1 MSTEFYNR
9 NWRMPN
15 SWNGSNDN
23 NNKVSNYSMS
33 FNGNDQYIS
42 VGNPA
47 ELQFNGS
54 FSISC
59 WVKVDNSSN
68 NAVISKDSNV
78 GNGAGYHID
87 FRDGNAVH
95 AWAYNASNKVIAN
108 GLSTNVWYNIVFV
121 FESTGGSNG
130 NQSLYINAEKTSTNT
145 INNFQASTVRDLRIG
160 GSEVLSNHFG
170 GNIDHVAIFDYALS
184 DGGVSV
190 GQTAGGQISDLYG
203 NSTNG
208 VGNPMSL
215 NPKPKAYYPIG
226 DYAAFNGSE
235 YLVNNGA
242 LQDYNVSLNP
252 TNSITNQSI
261 GLNQAYSYPNGFTIS
276 FWFKQRTATSQTF
289 YDNRSTDE
297 SQKVLV
303 WGNATYVGFNVNNRG
318 VSSKTPPNVSMS
330 ANANKWTHVA
340 CVYNPNATFVSNRQ
354 AADFGTIYVNGVS
367 KDSSSWTYGLPRM
380 LVYGAS
386 TSGAI
391 SPALNLTTQNARIGQ
406 SALNLIGPYE
416 MLGQLSNF
424 AIFDTA
430 MPGLGAQSVDSLYN
444 NGTPPDLSTYN
455 NLQGWWPLN
464 ASSTYSS
471 STGNWTFP
479 DFSSNSNDG
488 TSTTNMNQSNLVQSD
503 LNITTPYSR
512 FALSFDGSD
521 YIDCTNASTLNFER
535 TDSFS
540 ASVWA
545 NFNLN
550 GTRQIIGKQLNSGT
564 YTGWAIQQ
572 LTNYKIRAILIHN
585 LVNRIMLETPA
596 NSFSLTGG
604 WYHIAFTYDGSSSAN
619 GVKIY
624 INGSSASLSST
635 GEDNVTSSI
644 QSNANFSIGARNNID
659 INFNGELSNPSV
671 WSSTLTPS
679 QVTELY
685 NQGKPGNLNNH
696 SAYSNLVS
704 WWQLGENMSFVG
716 GDPQGAGGT
725 EWIVLDE
732 KGSNN
737 GTGSNLG
744 PAENAIVNGVGT
756 TANGLSDGMGGADN
770 IIGDAPYSTANA
782 ASYGMDVEARVSG
795 SGNVPT

>member
-33 FNGNDQYIS
+33 FDGTECI
-42 VGNPA
+42 
-47 ELQFNGS
+47 ELNNGS
-54 FSISC
+54 FINPSSVISLSC
-59 WVKVDNSSN
+59 WVNFNSLGNYDGIVGKRVGTSVDMPFMISLDNTSKIRFRIAQSNST
-68 NAVISKDSNV
+68 SKQILTDSTVNT
-78 GNGAGYHID
+78 GT
-87 FRDGNAVH
+87 
-95 AWAYNASNKVIAN
+95 WYNVIAVADGTNIKLYLN
-108 GLSTNVWYNIVFV
+108 GQIQTDTESYDGTLLQDTSTNVFLAKN
-121 FESTGGSNG
+121 STDKLDGK
-130 NQSLYINAEKTSTNT
+130 L
-145 INNFQASTVRDLRIG
+145 
-160 GSEVLSNHFG
+160 
-170 GNIDHVAIFDYALS
+170 DHVAIFNYALT
-184 DGGVSV
+184 DGTGSTVD
-190 GQTAGGQISDLYG
+190 QISALYG
-203 NSTNG
+203 NSNTG

-252 TNSITNQSI
+252 TGFSNESI

-276 FWFKQRTATSQTF
+276 FWFKQRTATNQTF
-289 YDNRSTDE
+289 YDNRSTDQ
-297 SQKVLV
+297 SQKVYV
-303 WGNATYVGFNVNNRG
+303 WGNANYIGFNVNNRG
-318 VSSKTPPNVSMS
+318 VYSKTPPNVSMS
-330 ANANKWTHVA
+330 ANVNKWTHVA

-354 AADFGTIYVNGVS
+354 AADFGTIYVNGVY
-367 KDSSSWTYGLPRM
+367 KDSSSSSHGLPRM
-380 LVYGAS
+380 IVYGAS

-488 TSTTNMNQSNLVQSD
+488 TSTNMDQSNLVQSD

-540 ASVWA
+540 ASVWV

-716 GDPQGAGGT
+716 SGAQGTGGT

-744 PAENAIVNGVGT
+744 PAENAIVDGVGT
-756 TANGLSDGMGGADN
+756 SGNGLSDGMGGADN
-770 IIGDAPYSTANA
+770 IVGNAPYSTANA
-782 ASYGMDVEARVSG
+782 VSYGMDVEARVSG
-795 SGNVPT
+795 AGNVPT